1 MGKIR
6 IMLLAGGWSRER
18 DVSLKSGITVYNALD
33 KTKYEITMFDPGKGL
48 KVLVE
53 AKDKIDLVF
62 NLLHGKSG
70 EDGSIQGFL
79 NIFGLKFIGSD
90 VLSSAMAFNKRV
102 TKDIYKSVG
111 LTVCKD
117 ISLKYDENFSINEI
131 KENLGHVL
139 MVKPV
144 SEGSSFGISICH
156 TDEELKKGIE
166 KAFQYDKE
174 VIIEEYIEG
183 REVSCCV
190 LGNMD
195 LNVLPLVEVVP
206 GDQYGFFDY
215 NAKYIKGAIRE
226 ICPAPLSPHITD
238 KAGFCAKQAHN
249 ALRCRVWSRTDMI
262 IKEEEIYM
270 LETNTIPG
278 MTENSLFPLAARK
291 AGISLKELLDRLILY
306 SLE

>member
-33 KTKYEITMFDPGKGL
+33 KTKYKITMFDPGKGL
-48 KVLVE
+48 KVLLE
-53 AKDKIDLVF
+53 AKDEIDLVF

-79 NIFGLKFIGSD
+79 NIFGLQFIGSD
-90 VLSSAMAFNKRV
+90 VLSSAMTFNKRV
-102 TKDIYKSVG
+102 TKDIYKSAG

-117 ISLKYDENFSINEI
+117 ISLRYDENFSINEI
-131 KENLGHVL
+131 KENLGNVL

-144 SEGSSFGISICH
+144 SEGSSFGISICR

-190 LGNMD
+190 LGNTD
-195 LNVLPLVEVVP
+195 LDVLPLVEVVP

-226 ICPAPLSPHITD
+226 ICPAHLSSHITD
-238 KAGFCAKQAHN
+238 KAGFCAKKAHN

-262 IKEEEIYM
+262 IKGEKCYM

-291 AGISLKELLDRLILY
+291 AGLSLKELLDRLILY